1 MAEIGLNVLSEKK
14 NLFSYRKNKNEI
26 VKMVIKNYYQA
37 RNYYD
42 ELVGKNQANKGFLE
56 GFLTKADNE
65 SQKKVQEF
73 SSEYA

>member
-1 MAEIGLNVLSEKK
+1 MAEIGLNILSEKK
-14 NLFSYRKNKNEI
+14 NMFSYRKNKNEI
-26 VKMVIKNYYQA
+26 VKMVTKNYYQA

-56 GFLTKADNE
+56 GYLAKVENE
-65 SQKKVQEF
+65 SQKNVQKF

>member
-14 NLFSYRKNKNEI
+14 NMFSYRKNKNEI

-42 ELVGKNQANKGFLE
+42 DLVGKN
-56 GFLTKADNE
+56 
-65 SQKKVQEF
+65 
-73 SSEYA
+73 

>member
-14 NLFSYRKNKNEI
+14 NMFSYRKNKNEI

-42 ELVGKNQANKGFLE
+42 DLVGKNQANKRFLE
-56 GFLTKADNE
+56 GFQAKFENE
-65 SQKKVQEF
+65 SQKNMEKF
-73 SSEYA
+73 TIEYA